1 MTPPTTFHLVTRKTN
16 EGPFL
21 FQKFPEVCPPFGL
34 SRLPPHYFMQRLKDF
49 PPNLQDVVVVASTAS
64 ADIGLFS
71 RAKTPLTSDL
81 PAEKITNVFTTTT
94 PTDSRR
100 AQLPMSESMEDTS
113 PIGIATDLSA
123 KEKVLRPLPG
133 EEMDSSPGPVPALMV
148 LNNEG
153 LLSVWWIIY
162 AESIRQGTTYPGMV
176 SELSQGPHQS
186 QGTAQLPAFC
196 GTSGSESN
204 IGQSALGAGASN
216 GFGNVGAKNSSPSL
230 FGGGNAPGPSSAF
243 GAPSTTG
250 ASSSPWT
257 SSGFSSVNANSG
269 ASSFGKPSFGSASAI
284 GGSTA
289 TPAFGST
296 GGIGNRG
303 SVWGGTPSGGP
314 QTGGSVF
321 GQSAGLGTGG
331 GSTFGVPSTS
341 GTFGTGATSSSS
353 LAPAQGGFASFAKG
367 PGFMSAS
374 SQGSGESPFAKAGTA
389 TSFGSTMDTDTPFG
403 GTPQKKADTSSNFL
417 SPGGFTL
424 GSTFTKDDSGPPDL
438 PKPTTS
444 KQNSMFGEFGTA
456 LGEANKDVP
465 QAESKEADMDDDD
478 GDVAGSESSEEP
490 PANSKTRTPTAKQ
503 VQSHG
508 GIADT
513 TTPKFGAMFGT
524 QSHTKTTPAA
534 VQSSTPTPSIFG
546 RVPLSTTTPDET
558 PQKQQESSPLTAQT
572 PPSPSIKPEP
582 EDQETPVG
590 VSKSIPEAP
599 LPPESTSKVSYAPGD
614 SSNSSK
620 SSRDAEDGPPLDW
633 NPSKTKLRS
642 VEKAPT
648 GSPELSEDARGAPAP
663 SDFAASK
670 TKPETL
676 QRQVNQEP
684 PLPGDDGDDALDD
697 EGSGVDVAQEV
708 SPTSDPNQSPRIT
721 PGSSFGAS
729 FGPSPVSSMFSKP
742 QPSRQSVKTLFG
754 EVSQSSVPIL
764 PPPSRSQQSP
774 RSPSPIRLAPPGDSL
789 RPENARSISAPSRA
803 PNAIAQQK
811 TAKVL
816 SGLTTPS
823 LPSAQEQRRKER
835 EALAARRSKQQA
847 EEEQDLSDREDE
859 RVREE
864 LETEVEPTT
873 ILDEYLAHQDYV
885 GGVTKPGIPGQIEKV
900 YRDINSMVDTL
911 GLNARALEG
920 FIKGHLT
927 MAKGDG
933 RSLDDLEDP
942 DWRLMEINDLVD
954 LESSLQE
961 QLDEGRVQDVQV
973 KLNAC
978 RDMRKDLSKLRTR
991 RTDIAKVLNSSPG
1004 EDEANA
1010 SRHAP
1015 LSVEG
1020 AQKQHDLRKAYTKV
1034 QKLIAEAESNV
1045 VLLRASLASHDTSD
1059 SKAVPSKK
1067 PTVEAV
1073 TNTIRKMT
1081 SMVEKKSGD
1090 IDFLE
1095 AQMRKLRFSSINQD
1109 SREGSPLA
1117 AASPGMKSPLGKSLS
1132 APAPSGVE
1140 SPSNAMRRSTGESGT
1155 PRKRMS
1161 GVTPDELARYR
1172 TKMERRKEVNRIMHE
1187 AFAKAGPRTQSLD

>member
-1 MTPPTTFHLVTRKTN
+1 
-16 EGPFL
+16 
-21 FQKFPEVCPPFGL
+21 
-34 SRLPPHYFMQRLKDF
+34 MQRLKDF
-49 PPNLQDVVVVASTAS
+49 PPDLQDVVVVASTAS

-71 RAKTPLTSDL
+71 RAKTPLTGDL

-113 PIGIATDLSA
+113 PIGVVIDMSA

-162 AESIRQGTTYPGMV
+162 AESIRQGTTYPGLV

-186 QGTAQLPAFC
+186 QGTAQLPAFG
-196 GTSGSESN
+196 GTSASGSN
-204 IGQSALGAGASN
+204 FGQSALGAETSTGSS
-216 GFGNVGAKNSSPSL
+216 NVGAKNPSPSL
-230 FGGGNAPGPSSAF
+230 FGGGNAPGLSSAF
-243 GAPSTTG
+243 GAPSTIG

-257 SSGFSSVNANSG
+257 SSGFSNVNANSG
-269 ASSFGKPSFGSASAI
+269 ASSFGKPSFGSASTI

-296 GGIGNRG
+296 GGIGNRV
-303 SVWGGTPSGGP
+303 SVWGVPSPGAP

-331 GSTFGVPSTS
+331 GSTFGAPSTS
-341 GTFGTGATSSSS
+341 GTFGTGATSGSS
-353 LAPAQGGFASFAKG
+353 LAPAQGGFASFANG
-367 PGFMSAS
+367 SGFMSAS
-374 SQGSGESPFAKAGTA
+374 SQGTVESSFAKAGTG

-403 GTPQKKADTSSNFL
+403 GTPQKKAGASNSFL

-424 GSTFTKDDSGPPDL
+424 GSTFTKDDSGPADL

-444 KQNSMFGEFGTA
+444 KQDSMFGDFGTA
-456 LGEANKDVP
+456 LGEANKEVP
-465 QAESKEADMDDDD
+465 QAESKEADMDDD

-490 PANSKTRTPTAKQ
+490 PANSKTRMTAARQ
-503 VQSHG
+503 AQPRG

-524 QSHTKTTPAA
+524 QSNTTTTPAA

-546 RVPLSTTTPDET
+546 RVPPSTTTPAET
-558 PQKQQESSPLTAQT
+558 PQKQQDSSPLTAQT

-582 EDQETPVG
+582 EEQETPVG

-614 SSNSSK
+614 SSSSSK
-620 SSRDAEDGPPLDW
+620 SSAEDGPPLDW

-648 GSPELSEDARGAPAP
+648 GSPEPSKDGGDAPMPPDSVAPKTQ
-663 SDFAASK
+663 SK
-670 TKPETL
+670 TLESQAHEDL
-676 QRQVNQEP
+676 
-684 PLPGDDGDDALDD
+684 PLPGDEGDDGLDD

-742 QPSRQSVKTLFG
+742 QPPRQSVKTLFG
-754 EVSQSSVPIL
+754 EVSQSNVPVL

-789 RPENARSISAPSRA
+789 RPENARSISAPSRP
-803 PNAIAQQK
+803 PNALAQQK
-811 TAKVL
+811 TAKL
-816 SGLTTPS
+816 PSGLTTPS
-823 LPSAQEQRRKER
+823 LPSVQEQRRKER

-920 FIKGHLT
+920 FVKGHQT

-933 RSLDDLEDP
+933 RSLDDLEHS
-942 DWRLMEINDLVD
+942 DWRLMEINGLVG
-954 LESSLQE
+954 LENSLQE
-961 QLDEGRVQDVQV
+961 ELDEGRVQDVQA

-991 RTDIAKVLNSSPG
+991 RPDIAKVLNSSAD
-1004 EDEANA
+1004 EDEANT
-1010 SRHAP
+1010 SRYAP
-1015 LSVEG
+1015 LSAEG

-1034 QKLIAEAESNV
+1034 QKLIAEAESNI

-1059 SKAVPSKK
+1059 GKAAPSKK

-1117 AASPGMKSPLGKSLS
+1117 AASPGMKSPLAKTLS
-1132 APAPSGVE
+1132 GPAPSGAE

>member
-1 MTPPTTFHLVTRKTN
+1 
-16 EGPFL
+16 
-21 FQKFPEVCPPFGL
+21 
-34 SRLPPHYFMQRLKDF
+34 MQRLKDF

-81 PAEKITNVFTTTT
+81 PAEIITNVFTTTT

-113 PIGIATDLSA
+113 PIGIVIDMSA

-162 AESIRQGTTYPGMV
+162 AESIRQGTTYPGLV

-186 QGTAQLPAFC
+186 QGTAQLPAFG
-196 GTSGSESN
+196 GTSGSGPN
-204 IGQSALGAGASN
+204 FGQSALGAGAST
-216 GFGNVGAKNSSPSL
+216 GFSNVGAKNPSPSL

-257 SSGFSSVNANSG
+257 SSGFSSVNANTG
-269 ASSFGKPSFGSASAI
+269 ASSFGKPSFGSASTI

-303 SVWGGTPSGGP
+303 SVWGGTPSGAP
-314 QTGGSVF
+314 QTTGGSVF

-374 SQGSGESPFAKAGTA
+374 PQGSVESPFAKAGTG

-403 GTPQKKADTSSNFL
+403 GTPQKKAGASNNFL

-424 GSTFTKDDSGPPDL
+424 GSTFTKDDSGPADL

-444 KQNSMFGEFGTA
+444 KQDSMFGDFGTA
-456 LGEANKDVP
+456 LGEANKEVP

-490 PANSKTRTPTAKQ
+490 PANSKTRTPAAKQ
-503 VQSHG
+503 AQSRG

-546 RVPLSTTTPDET
+546 RVPSPTTTPAET
-558 PQKQQESSPLTAQT
+558 PQKQQDSSPLTAQT

-614 SSNSSK
+614 SPNSSK
-620 SSRDAEDGPPLDW
+620 SSAEDGPPLDR
-633 NPSKTKLRS
+633 NSSKTKLRS

-648 GSPELSEDARGAPAP
+648 GSPEPSEDGGDGPMP
-663 SDFAASK
+663 PDFVASK
-670 TKPETL
+670 TNPKSLE
-676 QRQVNQEP
+676 RQANEDL
-684 PLPGDDGDDALDD
+684 PLPGDEGDDGLDD

-742 QPSRQSVKTLFG
+742 QPPRQSVKTLFG
-754 EVSQSSVPIL
+754 EVSQSNVPVL

-789 RPENARSISAPSRA
+789 RPENARSISAPSRP

-811 TAKVL
+811 TAKL
-816 SGLTTPS
+816 PSGLTTPS

-920 FIKGHLT
+920 FVKGHLT
-927 MAKGDG
+927 TAKGDG
-933 RSLDDLEDP
+933 RSLDDLEDS

-954 LESSLQE
+954 LENSLQE
-961 QLDEGRVQDVQV
+961 QLDEGRVQDVQA

-991 RTDIAKVLNSSPG
+991 RTDIAKVLNSSPD
-1004 EDEANA
+1004 EDEANT
-1010 SRHAP
+1010 SRYAP
-1015 LSVEG
+1015 LSAEG
-1020 AQKQHDLRKAYTKV
+1020 AQKQHDLRIAYTKV
-1034 QKLIAEAESNV
+1034 QKLIAEAESNI

-1059 SKAVPSKK
+1059 GKAAPSKK

-1081 SMVEKKSGD
+1081 SMVERKSGD

-1117 AASPGMKSPLGKSLS
+1117 AASPGMKSPLAKNLS
-1132 APAPSGVE
+1132 GPAPSGVE

-1155 PRKRMS
+1155 PRKGMS

-1172 TKMERRKEVNRIMHE
+1172 TKMERRKEVNRIMRE
-1187 AFAKAGPRTQSLD
+1187 AFAKAGPKTQSLD